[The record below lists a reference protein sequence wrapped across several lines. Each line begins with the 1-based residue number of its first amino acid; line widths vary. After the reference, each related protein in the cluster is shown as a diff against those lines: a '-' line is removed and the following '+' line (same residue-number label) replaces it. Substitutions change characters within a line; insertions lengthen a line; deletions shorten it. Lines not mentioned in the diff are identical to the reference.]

1 MYLTNTVSTLSL
13 SNDICTLYLNWE
25 VGREQK
31 EGKESKQARVIP
43 IRMGRGNDGLGRPCV
58 INASEALLLLRG
70 GAGLQLVTVGW
81 GWG

>member
-25 VGREQK
+25 VGREEK
-31 EGKESKQARVIP
+31 EGKESKQAQGIP